1 MAIRKQL
8 YTWELYGDGTQG
20 TNPVVYPA
28 AGVSQSILY
37 GAFGNVQ
44 AGGQTGL
51 IREDQFVVIDKIA
64 SKPGISPT
72 DFTTATSGGV
82 TSLIHW
88 PPNMFVNIVIDTTG
102 YYQDPQNVFANG
114 VSGTASPYPQQ
125 AQITPYYDLWPPI
138 YVLPDQTIDIRYTLY
153 NDIIASS
160 IPANWNVI
168 PITTLLASVYV
179 EYTNYSGTDAVM
191 ARKLMN
197 LGVPIT
203 PSTVDNFRRL
213 LLENKGLDT
222 ETFSFYLKAV
232 EAERKRENKQNRIQG
247 LDRHHEYGNE

>member
-1 MAIRKQL
+1 MAIKKQL

-20 TNPVVYPA
+20 TNPAIYPA
-28 AGVSQSILY
+28 AGTSHSILY

-51 IREDQFVVIDKIA
+51 IKEDHFVVIDKIA

-82 TSLIHW
+82 TSLTSW
-88 PPNMFVNIVIDTTG
+88 NPNMFVNIVIDTTG

-114 VSGTASPYPQQ
+114 VSGTASPYPRQDQ
-125 AQITPYYDLWPPI
+125 VMPYYDLWPPI
-138 YVLPDQTIDIRYTLY
+138 YVLPDQTIDIRYTLH

-160 IPANWNVI
+160 TPANWDVI
-168 PITTLLASVYV
+168 PITTMLASVYV
-179 EYTNYSGTDAVM
+179 EYTHYDGTDAMM
-191 ARKLMN
+191 ARKLMT
-197 LGVPIT
+197 LGIPIT
-203 PSTVDNFRRL
+203 PATVDNFRRL

-232 EAERKRENKQNRIQG
+232 ESERIRDAKQKRIQG
-247 LDRHHEYGNE
+247 LDRHHEYSGE